1 MSTHFYLG
9 ADVAKAT
16 FVVAR
21 WENGTSTLLG
31 EFPNEAA
38 GFQQFA
44 DQLTRLTSADPSAP
58 IVLVLEPTGGY
69 ELALA
74 TFADQHGWHVQRP
87 NPRQIRDW
95 LRGQGQRAK
104 SDPQDA
110 RGLAHYGAEHPLRDW
125 QPLPPELLELDSLLR
140 RRDDLTQ
147 LVVQERNRLGQPA
160 LPPAVRANVDTVV
173 QALET
178 ARQAID
184 TAIAAF
190 FDAHPDWQARLRDL
204 RTVPG
209 LGPQNAP
216 YVLVLL
222 ARWAA
227 MTNATGSAKGLT
239 ALVGLDPQT
248 YESGATIH
256 RPAHI
261 SRMGQPALRGLLFM
275 GALAAA
281 TRGHSPLHDFYA
293 QLVQRGKAKMVA
305 LVAAAH
311 KILVWAWAIYRH
323 QTTFDATRHAKSAQP
338 A

>member
-1 MSTHFYLG
+1 MTTHLYLG
-9 ADVAKAT
+9 ADVAKTT
-16 FVVAR
+16 FVAAR
-21 WENGTSTLLG
+21 WETGTGTLLG

-38 GFQQFA
+38 GFQQLA
-44 DQLTRLTSADPSAP
+44 DQLTRLPAAGPAP
-58 IVLVLEPTGGY
+58 HIVLVLEPTGGY
-69 ELALA
+69 ELGLA
-74 TFADQHGWHVQRP
+74 TFAYQHGWHVQRP

-110 RGLAHYGAEHPLRDW
+110 RGLAHYGAEHPPRDW
-125 QPLPPELLELDSLLR
+125 QPLPPELVELDSLLR
-140 RRDDLTQ
+140 RRDDLTK
-147 LVVQERNRLGQPA
+147 LWVEEHNRLDQPA
-160 LPPAVRANVDTVV
+160 LTPVVRANVETVV
-173 QALET
+173 QALAA

-184 TAIAAF
+184 TAIATF
-190 FDAHPDWQARLRDL
+190 FEAHPDWQDRLHDL

-227 MTNATGSAKGLT
+227 MTDDAGSAKGLT

-248 YESGATIH
+248 YDSGATIH
-256 RPAHI
+256 KPARI
-261 SRMGQPALRGLLFM
+261 SRMGQRSLRGLLFM

-281 TRGHSPLHDFYA
+281 TRGHSPLHAFYD
-293 QLVQRGKAKMVA
+293 QLVKRGKAKMVA

-323 QTTFDATRHAKSAQP
+323 KTPFDATRYTKSAQP

>member
-1 MSTHFYLG
+1 MATSLYLG

-21 WENGTSTLLG
+21 WENGAGTLVG
-31 EFPNEAA
+31 EFPNEAT
-38 GFQQFA
+38 GFQQLA
-44 DQLTRLTSADPSAP
+44 DRLTTITPAERVPLV
-58 IVLVLEPTGGY
+58 VLVLEPTGGY

-74 TFADQHGWHVQRP
+74 TFAYQHGWHVQRP

-104 SDPQDA
+104 SDAQDA
-110 RGLAHYGAEHPLRDW
+110 RGLAQYGAEHTAHDW
-125 QPLPPELLELDSLLR
+125 QPLPPELVELDSLLR
-140 RRDDLTQ
+140 RRDDLTKL
-147 LVVQERNRLGQPA
+147 LVEERNRLDHPL
-160 LPPAVRANVDTVV
+160 LPLVVRANVDTVV
-173 QALET
+173 QALDA
-178 ARQAID
+178 ARQAMD

-190 FDAHPDWQARLRDL
+190 FDAHPDWQDRLRDL

-227 MTNATGSAKGLT
+227 MTNDTGSAKGLT

-248 YESGATIH
+248 YDSGTTIH
-256 RPAHI
+256 KPARI
-261 SRMGQPALRGLLFM
+261 SRMGQRSLRGLLFM

-293 QLVQRGKAKMVA
+293 QLVKRGKAKMVA
-305 LVAAAH
+305 LVAAEH
-311 KILVWAWAIYRH
+311 KILIWAWAIYR
-323 QTTFDATRHAKSAQP
+323 QKTTFDATRYTKSAQP

>member
-1 MSTHFYLG
+1 MSTHLYLG

-16 FVVAR
+16 FVAAR
-21 WENGTSTLLG
+21 WENGTGTLLG
-31 EFPNEAA
+31 EFQNAAA
-38 GFQQFA
+38 GFQQLA
-44 DQLTRLTSADPSAP
+44 DQLTRLTSANPAP
-58 IVLVLEPTGGY
+58 HIVLVLEPTGGY

-74 TFADQHGWHVQRP
+74 TFAYQHGWHVQRP

-110 RGLAHYGAEHPLRDW
+110 RGLAHYGAEHPPRDW
-125 QPLPPELLELDSLLR
+125 QPLPPELVELDSLLR
-140 RRDDLTQ
+140 RRDDLTK
-147 LVVQERNRLGQPA
+147 LWVEEHNRLEQPA
-160 LPPAVRANVDTVV
+160 LPPIVRTSIEAML
-173 QALET
+173 QALDT
-178 ARQAID
+178 GRQAID

-190 FDAHPDWQARLRDL
+190 FETHPDWQDRLREL

-209 LGPQNAP
+209 LGLQNAP

-227 MTNATGSAKGLT
+227 MTNDTGSAKGLT

-248 YESGATIH
+248 YESGATI
-256 RPAHI
+256 RKPAHI
-261 SRMGQPALRGLLFM
+261 SRMGQRSLRGLLFM

-293 QLVQRGKAKMVA
+293 QLIQRGKPKMVA
-305 LVAAAH
+305 LVAAEH
-311 KILVWAWAIYRH
+311 KILIWAWAIYR
-323 QTTFDATRHAKSAQP
+323 QKTTFDATRYAKSVQP